1 MNVLGVIFAK
11 GQERNLEI
19 ILSHL
24 SKWDKIII
32 VNQTQDKIRNKQ
44 IIEKKSEPVARA
56 KARNILLKTIIQHCA
71 DDDNIV
77 IGDGDII
84 TQYDLPLF
92 IAVYQPRHNEIVYT
106 AKADIDD
113 LKDNSFFYERPC
125 LNVKVDTSWHMFYST
140 LFYFKASLLKYNI
153 FFDENFVGWGLEDNE
168 WAYRLALQDI
178 KFSMNIGV
186 IAWHLKH
193 KSNYKPEEYYRNGLY
208 FFNKYKDKEIID
220 FVLNGLL
227 NFGSITYAKKF
238 LEEVEK

>member
-1 MNVLGVIFAK
+1 MNVLGVILAK
-11 GQERNLEI
+11 GQERNLKI

-32 VNQTQDKIRNKQ
+32 VNQTQNQIRNKQ
-44 IIEKKSEPVARA
+44 IIEKKSLSITRA
-56 KARNILLKTIIQHCA
+56 KARNILLKTIIQHCTA
-71 DDDNIV
+71 NDNVV
-77 IGDGDII
+77 ISDGDII

-92 IAVYQPRHNEIVYT
+92 IEVYQPKQNEIVYT

-113 LKDNSFFYERPC
+113 IKDNSFFYQRPC
-125 LNVKVDTSWHMFYST
+125 LNVKVATSWHMFYST

-168 WAYRLALQDI
+168 WAYRLATQDI